1 MSFNNFR
8 NNLQAKKIQRANN
21 TANGNAYG
29 VQQEPT
35 SNAPA
40 QNTNTNTNA
49 NSLVSNGIKSIKG
62 FSFSDAKTKGFKL
75 DGLGKQLRE
84 ELNSQSSMG
93 SEEADSTDPSKM
105 HGFKGMIA
113 RAKSGSLFGK
123 NDGAYGDVK
132 GNSTKENT
140 TSTKEE
146 TTDENKDDE
155 NKDDE
160 NKKKDKIKIDIPE
173 TEASFN
179 PTIQI
184 SSLSS
189 DAHLKDFFLACYAD
203 NPYLKNIIKTKLMS
217 EYFN

>member
-40 QNTNTNTNA
+40 QNTNTNA
-49 NSLVSNGIKSIKG
+49 NSIVNNGIKSLKG

-75 DGLGKQLRE
+75 DGPSMDQLRE
-84 ELNSQSSMG
+84 ELNSQSSMD
-93 SEEADSTDPSKM
+93 SDSTDPSKM
-105 HGFKGMIA
+105 SGFKGMLA

-132 GNSTKENT
+132 EN
-140 TSTKEE
+140 STKEE
-146 TTDENKDDE
+146 TTDENKDDENKDDE

>member
-40 QNTNTNTNA
+40 QNTNTNA
-49 NSLVSNGIKSIKG
+49 NSIVNNGIKSLKG

-75 DGLGKQLRE
+75 DGPSMDQLRE
-84 ELNSQSSMG
+84 ELNSQSSMD
-93 SEEADSTDPSKM
+93 SDSTDPSKM
-105 HGFKGMIA
+105 SGFKGMLA

-132 GNSTKENT
+132 EN
-140 TSTKEE
+140 STKEE